1 MSKRTFGAI
10 AGLAAAG
17 LLLAACGGSG
27 GDAASSSA
35 APESSS
41 AETSAAPAPTT
52 AKVGVILP
60 DAASSARWETADR
73 PFLEQAFQAAGVE
86 YDIQNANGD
95 KAKFATI
102 ADQMLASGINV
113 LMIVNLDSP
122 SAAAVIAKADAQ
134 GVPTIDYDRL
144 TLGGGAQ
151 YYVSFDNVAVG
162 TKIGEGLV
170 TCMQDDGNDS
180 GPVVLLN
187 GSPTD
192 NNATLFKEGY
202 ETVIKGAGYTV
213 AADQS
218 VPDWDNTKAGTIFEQ
233 IYTELGG
240 DMVGVA
246 SANDGLG
253 GAAIAVLERNGVA
266 GEIPV
271 TGQDATDEGLQRV
284 LLGTQCMT
292 VYKAIKAEAEAAA
305 QLAVDLAKG
314 EIPAADALANATVTD
329 TETGLDVKAVLLEPI
344 SVFPENVKQ
353 VIADGFTTYDRVC
366 TTPAIQEKCAEGG
379 PKRPAPAAFLPDL
392 PTSQT
397 LRGAMTDSSAPL
409 LSLRGINK
417 SFGPVHVL
425 RDVDLDV
432 RAGRVTALVGDN
444 GAGKSTLIKGIAGIY
459 PFDSGTVT
467 FEGRPVSI
475 HGPKQANDIGIEVVY
490 QDLALCDNLDVVHN
504 MFLGREVKSGVTLNE
519 TTMEK
524 RAAETLSGLSVR
536 TLKSL
541 RQQVSSLSGGQ
552 RQTVAIA
559 RAVLWNSKLV
569 ILDEPTAALGVAQT
583 EQVLNL
589 VRRLADNGLGVI
601 LISHNMNDVQAVADD
616 IACLYLGRMAA
627 QVERASVS
635 AQQVVELITTG
646 RSGDVGLQP
655 EAAVGGAA

>member
-35 APESSS
+35 APASSS
-41 AETSAAPAPTT
+41 AAPESSSAAPAPTT

-73 PFLEQAFQAAGVE
+73 KFLEEAFTAAGVE

-102 ADQMLASGINV
+102 ADQMLASGVNV
-113 LMIVNLDSP
+113 LLIVNLDSP
-122 SAAAVIAKADAQ
+122 SAAAVIKKADEQ
-134 GVPTIDYDRL
+134 GVPVIDYDRL

-170 TCMQDDGNDS
+170 TCMQNNGNDA

-202 ETVIKGAGYTV
+202 EKVIKDAGYTI

-233 IYTELGG
+233 IYTEVGG
-240 DMVGVA
+240 DLIGVA

-292 VYKAIKAEAEAAA
+292 VYKAIKAEADAAA
-305 QLAVDLAKG
+305 ALAVALAKG
-314 EIPAADALANATVTD
+314 EIPTADGLATGSVTD
-329 TETGLDVKAVLLEPI
+329 SETGATVKAVLLEPI
-344 SVFPENVKQ
+344 AVFPENVKD

-366 TTPAIQEKCAEGG
+366 TTPAIQEKCAEY
-379 PKRPAPAAFLPDL
+379 
-392 PTSQT
+392 
-397 LRGAMTDSSAPL
+397 
-409 LSLRGINK
+409 GIT
-417 SFGPVHVL
+417 P
-425 RDVDLDV
+425 
-432 RAGRVTALVGDN
+432 
-444 GAGKSTLIKGIAGIY
+444 
-459 PFDSGTVT
+459 
-467 FEGRPVSI
+467 
-475 HGPKQANDIGIEVVY
+475 
-490 QDLALCDNLDVVHN
+490 
-504 MFLGREVKSGVTLNE
+504 
-519 TTMEK
+519 
-524 RAAETLSGLSVR
+524 
-536 TLKSL
+536 
-541 RQQVSSLSGGQ
+541 
-552 RQTVAIA
+552 
-559 RAVLWNSKLV
+559 
-569 ILDEPTAALGVAQT
+569 
-583 EQVLNL
+583 
-589 VRRLADNGLGVI
+589 
-601 LISHNMNDVQAVADD
+601 
-616 IACLYLGRMAA
+616 
-627 QVERASVS
+627 
-635 AQQVVELITTG
+635 
-646 RSGDVGLQP
+646 
-655 EAAVGGAA
+655 

>member
-41 AETSAAPAPTT
+41 AAPESSSAAPEPGGITG
-52 AKVGVILP
+52 KVGVILP

-73 PFLEQAFQAAGVE
+73 PFLEQAFNAAGVE

-102 ADQMLASGINV
+102 ADQMLASGVTV
-113 LMIVNLDSP
+113 LMLVNLDSP
-122 SAAAVIAKADAQ
+122 SAAAVITKANDQ

-144 TLGGGAQ
+144 TLAGNAN

-202 ETVIKGAGYTV
+202 QTVIEGAGYTI

-233 IYTELGG
+233 IYTETGG
-240 DMVGVA
+240 DIIGVA

-292 VYKAIKAEAEAAA
+292 VYKAIKAEADAAA
-305 QLAVDLAKG
+305 ALAIALIQGDV
-314 EIPAADALANATVTD
+314 PAADALANKTVVD
-329 TETGLDVKAVLLEPI
+329 TETGAEVRSVLLEPI
-344 SVFPENVKQ
+344 AVFPENVKD

-366 TTPAIQEKCAEGG
+366 TTPAIQEKCAEY
-379 PKRPAPAAFLPDL
+379 
-392 PTSQT
+392 
-397 LRGAMTDSSAPL
+397 
-409 LSLRGINK
+409 GIN
-417 SFGPVHVL
+417 P
-425 RDVDLDV
+425 
-432 RAGRVTALVGDN
+432 
-444 GAGKSTLIKGIAGIY
+444 
-459 PFDSGTVT
+459 
-467 FEGRPVSI
+467 
-475 HGPKQANDIGIEVVY
+475 
-490 QDLALCDNLDVVHN
+490 
-504 MFLGREVKSGVTLNE
+504 
-519 TTMEK
+519 
-524 RAAETLSGLSVR
+524 
-536 TLKSL
+536 
-541 RQQVSSLSGGQ
+541 
-552 RQTVAIA
+552 
-559 RAVLWNSKLV
+559 
-569 ILDEPTAALGVAQT
+569 
-583 EQVLNL
+583 
-589 VRRLADNGLGVI
+589 
-601 LISHNMNDVQAVADD
+601 
-616 IACLYLGRMAA
+616 
-627 QVERASVS
+627 
-635 AQQVVELITTG
+635 
-646 RSGDVGLQP
+646 
-655 EAAVGGAA
+655 